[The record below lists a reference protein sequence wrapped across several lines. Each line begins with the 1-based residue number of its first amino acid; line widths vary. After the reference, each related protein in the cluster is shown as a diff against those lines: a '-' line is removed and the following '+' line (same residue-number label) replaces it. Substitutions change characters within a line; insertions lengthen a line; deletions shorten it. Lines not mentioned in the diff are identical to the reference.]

1 MGEAEQP
8 DHAREVDDVGLLC
21 ATELGE
27 ERPAAVD
34 HAPDVDVD
42 DPAEVLHGL
51 VLEGTGRR
59 DPGVV
64 DEHVHPAVLVDHLL
78 GEGLDAV
85 DHVVLVDFGAFVD
98 LVDMIGGVQVR
109 IDAPLRDPNSGLLLD
124 TPGCVRLD
132 GAQALSLVRARH
144 LQWFDGERWVADP
157 TGDLGRMDRQRA
169 FVAALLGAARSEL
182 PSPWTADRLAAWVQE
197 HLTVDSSLDTTTLLG
212 LARDALDTDSWVIED
227 EPFPV
232 VSATRDGAAVLQPAA
247 EAGAVAEWFRSSS
260 GTEAPSVPAAG
271 VPIGRCD

>member
-1 MGEAEQP
+1 VLGSGGPGAVVAQVEA
-8 DHAREVDDVGLLC
+8 
-21 ATELGE
+21 LGF
-27 ERPAAVD
+27 P
-34 HAPDVDVD
+34 
-42 DPAEVLHGL
+42 
-51 VLEGTGRR
+51 
-59 DPGVV
+59 
-64 DEHVHPAVLVDHLL
+64 
-78 GEGLDAV
+78 V